1 MIKINGEDVEREEI
15 LLLDYLKEQNYNMKI
30 IVVECN
36 EEIVPRDQYGTF
48 MLHSGDVV
56 EIVSLWEE
64 AEMKKNPKFPTEQ
77 EILESLEL
85 RHTKPVQ
92 EKLGKAR
99 VAVCGLGGLGSAIAM
114 PLPGA
119 VWGICT

>member
-56 EIVSLWEE
+56 EIVS
-64 AEMKKNPKFPTEQ
+64 F
-77 EILESLEL
+77 
-85 RHTKPVQ
+85 V
-92 EKLGKAR
+92 
-99 VAVCGLGGLGSAIAM
+99 GGG
-114 PLPGA
+114 
-119 VWGICT
+119 